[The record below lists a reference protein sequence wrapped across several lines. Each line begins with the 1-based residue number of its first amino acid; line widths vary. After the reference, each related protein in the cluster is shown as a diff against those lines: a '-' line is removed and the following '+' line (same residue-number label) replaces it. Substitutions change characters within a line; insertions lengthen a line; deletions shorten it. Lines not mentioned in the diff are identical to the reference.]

1 MAFERM
7 MRYCPRQQI
16 YKNKVVSVA
25 LVTLMTRSVEHVK
38 EIADLIT
45 KQLGGNP
52 QEDQELVPDYG
63 IGGTG
68 ALYCYQY
75 GTRAYIKIARGQKVW
90 IIDEKKDHLN
100 RVLIYTSCGRIVE
113 IDFDELF
120 CTEAD

>member
-7 MRYCPRQQI
+7 IRYCSPHYS
-16 YKNKVVSVA
+16 YKNEVGGAA
-25 LVTLMTRSVEHVK
+25 LVTSMARSAEHVK
-38 EIADLIT
+38 EIAGLIT
-45 KQLGGNP
+45 KQLGGSP
-52 QEDQELVPDYG
+52 QDDQELIPDYG

-75 GTRAYIKIARGQKVW
+75 GTRAYIKISRGQKVW

>member
-1 MAFERM
+1 M
-7 MRYCPRQQI
+7 MRYCLRPPR
-16 YKNKVVSVA
+16 YKNEDAVWS
-25 LVTLMTRSVEHVK
+25 LITLMARSAEYIK
-38 EIADLIT
+38 EVAGLIT
-45 KQLGGNP
+45 KQLGGSP
-52 QEDQELVPDYG
+52 QEDQKLIPDYG

-75 GTRAYIKIARGQKVW
+75 GTRAYIKISRGQKVW
-90 IIDEKKDHLN
+90 IINKKKDHLN